1 MNRLSRALCATAFCF
16 STLLC
21 AARASAAALPPLPHA
36 ARSFDAGTLHVD
48 VYGSGPQA
56 LIFIPGLSSGP
67 WSWAEQIA
75 HFSPSYTVYALT
87 LTGFDGRSF
96 AASPD
101 LFGTFSADFWSMLE
115 KQNVSHPVVIGHSL
129 GGTLAIDL
137 AEQHPD
143 RLRAAIALDG
153 LPVFP
158 DVAQVT
164 DAQRAAAAKRMTAAI
179 GGESHAQLLAYELN
193 FMKTAGT
200 IDPSMVQTLA
210 ENCANSDP
218 KAIAAWGAADIGT
231 DLRPQLKNATVPLLE
246 LMPYAKPSMYSQSQT
261 LAFYEMLLAGA
272 PDAKVVPVEGARHFA
287 MVDQPSAVDA
297 AITQF
302 LASAR

>member
-1 MNRLSRALCATAFCF
+1 LNRHFRALCAAALCF
-16 STLLC
+16 STLFC
-21 AARASAAALPPLPHA
+21 AARASAATLPPLPHA
-36 ARSFDAGTLHVD
+36 TRSFDAGSLHVD
-48 VYGSGPQA
+48 VYGGGAQA

-75 HFSPSYTVYALT
+75 HFSPSYTIYALT
-87 LTGFDGRSF
+87 LPGFDGRTF

-101 LFGTFSADFWSMLE
+101 LFGSFSGDFWSMLDA
-115 KQNVSHPVVIGHSL
+115 QHISHPVVIGHSL

-158 DVAQVT
+158 GVAQLT
-164 DAQRAAAAKRMTAAI
+164 DAERAAAATRMTAAI
-179 GGESHAQLLAYELN
+179 SGESHAQLLAYEIG
-193 FMKTAGT
+193 FMKTVGT

-210 ENCANSDP
+210 EKCANSDP

-261 LAFYEMLLAGA
+261 LAFYQMLLAGA
-272 PDAKVVPVEGARHFA
+272 PDAKVVPIEGARHFA
-287 MVDQPSAVDA
+287 MIDQPTAVDA
-297 AITQF
+297 AIMQF
-302 LASAR
+302 LESAH